1 MTRVPLAEAPEAI
14 EQWLLTLA
22 EAATPTA
29 TRVAIVGG
37 VEVIL
42 AVERAGIPPSAAA
55 EYNSAALRFLEIA
68 YPLVDEVSWPS
79 WQTAIA
85 KLRARV
91 ATGD

>member
-22 EAATPTA
+22 EAGTPTA
-29 TRVAIVGG
+29 VSLAVVGG

-42 AVERAGIPPSAAA
+42 AVERAGIPPSVAA
-55 EYNSAALRFLEIA
+55 EYNSAALRFLELA

-85 KLRARV
+85 KLRAR
-91 ATGD
+91 GGRG